1 MYFRILSSC
10 SFDACAPTIVSV
22 SSGSPRRIFDTRSMP
37 SCTNS
42 SAMDSWTSA
51 RDGQVHTSPWLRA
64 NMAKPSTAFSR
75 NASSASMM
83 SSKKRLGLL
92 PPSSSV
98 TGTRLSAAA
107 FMIVEPVVVSPV
119 NATFEMRSEPDSAA
133 PASSPKPLMTLSTPS
148 GNRSP
153 MISIRCRIDAGV
165 YSAGLSTMALPAA
178 SAGASFHVAMRMG
191 KFHGMIWPT
200 TPSGS
205 WKWYATRSSSICD
218 RRPSCVRAAAAK

>member
-1 MYFRILSSC
+1 M
-10 SFDACAPTIVSV
+10 VSV
-22 SSGSPRRIFDTRSMP
+22 SSGSPRRILDTRSMP

-42 SAMDSWTSA
+42 SAMDSWTRA
-51 RDGQVHTSPWLRA
+51 RDGQVHTSPWFSA
-64 NMAKPSTAFSR
+64 NMEKPSTAFSR

-83 SSKKRLGLL
+83 SSKKMLGDL
-92 PPSSSV
+92 PPSSRV

-107 FMIVEPVVVSPV
+107 FMMIEPVVVSPV
-119 NATFEMRSEPDSAA
+119 KAIFEIRSEPDRAA
-133 PASSPKPLMTLSTPS
+133 PASSPKPLTMLSTPFGS
-148 GNRSP
+148 RSP
-153 MISIRCRIDAGV
+153 MISTRCRIDAGV
-165 YSAGLSTMALPAA
+165 CSAGLSTMQLPAA

-191 KFHGMIWPT
+191 KFHGMICPT